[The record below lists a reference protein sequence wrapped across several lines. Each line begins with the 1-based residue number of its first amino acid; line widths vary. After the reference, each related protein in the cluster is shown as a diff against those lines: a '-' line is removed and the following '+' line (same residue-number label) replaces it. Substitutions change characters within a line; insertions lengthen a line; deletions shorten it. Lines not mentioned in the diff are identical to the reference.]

1 MNHSMKLRPFT
12 VWDIG
17 GRYEHVCNSP
27 STTCYRSD
35 SLTQVK
41 IPAFL
46 FSIRAK
52 LFLVSLILLL
62 IPLIGL
68 RFVQEMEGYLRDGQ
82 QQVLLSAA
90 RILSASLSNRPD
102 LMGRA
107 QANQNAGTAEEIEQR
122 RLVSVVGNRD
132 PDLAAALGKTYKQSE
147 SIERLL
153 SGIANDGSRIWVVD
167 SRMIVRGLEGSLN
180 DRPPLK
186 AGTATEKKSVVT
198 WFRGIYQATI
208 QPLLGTTNQSTSGI
222 VVEDASAVTRSVM
235 TQVDRALTGQST
247 VGIRQAARDGIL
259 VQFATQPIWLGD
271 DIVGAVVVEESDRN
285 SRSIKIAGVEALLA
299 MTLVIFLVGFVAL
312 MFFAWRLAFRVRR
325 LQIEADRAIDAHGRI
340 TGAISGVASR
350 DEIGALAVTL
360 EDILS
365 RLKRYN
371 NCLEQMAA
379 RLSHELRTPVAV
391 VRSSLDNLRLSPL
404 TEPDRV
410 YINRADEGI
419 KRLSNLIS
427 RMSEANQLE
436 QFLRG
441 AERELFDIDALV
453 TGCTEGYRAAFPH
466 HRFNLNSAGKP
477 VLVSG
482 IADAIAQLLDKLI
495 QNAIDF
501 AVPDSPITVSTALRG
516 QRVVLSVEN
525 KGAVLPE
532 TVLSQLFTSMVT
544 NRQGTAA
551 QDGHLGLGLYI
562 VKIIADFHGGNVRAS
577 NLADVS
583 GVRFEVEIPTGIS

>member
-1 MNHSMKLRPFT
+1 
-12 VWDIG
+12 
-17 GRYEHVCNSP
+17 
-27 STTCYRSD
+27 
-35 SLTQVK
+35 VK
-41 IPAFL
+41 IPVFL

-62 IPLIGL
+62 IPVIGF

-90 RILSASLSNRPD
+90 RILSSSLSNRPD

-107 QANQNAGTAEEIEQR
+107 QVNQSAGTAEEIEQR
-122 RLVSVVGNRD
+122 RLVSVVGSRD
-132 PDLAAALGKTYKQSE
+132 PGLAAALGKTYEQSE

-153 SGIANDGSRIWVVD
+153 SGVANDGSRIWVVD

-186 AGTATEKKSVVT
+186 ADAATEKKGVVN
-198 WFRGIYQATI
+198 WFRSIYQATI
-208 QPLLGTTNQSTSGI
+208 RPLLGTTNQSASGL
-222 VVEDASAVTRSVM
+222 VVEETSAVTRSVM
-235 TQVDRALTGQST
+235 AQVDRALTGQST
-247 VGIRQAARDGIL
+247 VGVRQAARDGIL

-285 SRSIKIAGVEALLA
+285 SRSIKAAGLEALLA

-325 LQIEADRAIDAHGRI
+325 LQIEADRAIDVHGRI
-340 TGAISGVASR
+340 TGVISGASSR

-360 EDILS
+360 EDILG

-371 NCLEQMAA
+371 SYLEQMAA

-391 VRSSLDNLRLSPL
+391 VRSSLDNLRISLL
-404 TEPDRV
+404 TEPERV

-419 KRLSNLIS
+419 KRLSTLIS

-453 TGCTEGYRAAFPH
+453 TGCTEGYRTAYLH
-466 HRFNLNSAGKP
+466 HRFHLNSAGKP

-482 IADAIAQLLDKLI
+482 IADAMAQLLDKLI

-501 AVPDSPITVSTALRG
+501 AVPDSPIIVSTALRG

-532 TVLSQLFTSMVT
+532 TVSSQLFTSMVT
-544 NRQGTAA
+544 SRQGSAA

-562 VKIIADFHGGNVRAS
+562 VKIIADFHGGVVRAS

-583 GVRFEVEIPTGIS
+583 GVRFEVEIPADIN

>member
-1 MNHSMKLRPFT
+1 VN
-12 VWDIG
+12 
-17 GRYEHVCNSP
+17 
-27 STTCYRSD
+27 
-35 SLTQVK
+35 

-62 IPLIGL
+62 IPLIGF

-90 RILSASLSNRPD
+90 RILSSSLSNRPD

-122 RLVSVVGNRD
+122 RLVSVVGSRD
-132 PDLAAALGKTYKQSE
+132 PDLAAALGKTYEQSE

-153 SGIANDGSRIWVVD
+153 SGLANDGSRIWVVD
-167 SRMIVRGLEGSLN
+167 SRMMVRGLEGSLN

-186 AGTATEKKSVVT
+186 AWAATEKIGVVT

-208 QPLLGTTNQSTSGI
+208 RPLMGTTNQSSSGM
-222 VVEDASAVTRSVM
+222 VVEETSAVTSSVM
-235 TQVDRALTGQST
+235 AQVDRALTGQST
-247 VGIRQAARDGIL
+247 VGIREAARDGIL

-340 TGAISGVASR
+340 TGVISGASSR

-371 NCLEQMAA
+371 NYLEQMAA

-391 VRSSLDNLRLSPL
+391 VRSSLDNLRISLL
-404 TEPDRV
+404 TEPERV

-419 KRLSNLIS
+419 KRLSTLIS

-441 AERELFDIDALV
+441 AQRELFDIDALV
-453 TGCTEGYRAAFPH
+453 TGCTEGYRAAYPH
-466 HRFNLNSAGKP
+466 HRFNLNSSGKP
-477 VLVSG
+477 MIILG

-501 AVPDSPITVSTALRG
+501 AIPDSPITVSIARRE

-525 KGAVLPE
+525 MGAVLPA
-532 TVLSQLFTSMVT
+532 TVSSQLFTSMVT
-544 NRQGTAA
+544 SRQGSAA

-562 VKIIADFHGGNVRAS
+562 VKIIADFHGGVVRAN

-583 GVRFEVEIPTGIS
+583 GVRFEVEIPADIN

>member
-1 MNHSMKLRPFT
+1 
-12 VWDIG
+12 
-17 GRYEHVCNSP
+17 
-27 STTCYRSD
+27 
-35 SLTQVK
+35 VK

-62 IPLIGL
+62 IPLIGF

-90 RILSASLSNRPD
+90 RFLSASLSNRPD
-102 LMGRA
+102 LMGKA
-107 QANQNAGTAEEIEQR
+107 QANQSAGTAEEIERR
-122 RLVSVVGNRD
+122 RLVSVVGSRD
-132 PDLAAALGKTYKQSE
+132 PDLAAALGKTYEQSE

-153 SGIANDGSRIWVVD
+153 SGVANDGSRIWVVD

-186 AGTATEKKSVVT
+186 AGAATEKKGFVT

-208 QPLLGTTNQSTSGI
+208 RPLLGTTNQSNSGM
-222 VVEDASAVTRSVM
+222 VVEETSAVTRSVM
-235 TQVDRALTGQST
+235 AQVDRALTGQST
-247 VGIRQAARDGIL
+247 VGTRQAARDGIL

-271 DIVGAVVVEESDRN
+271 DIVGAVVVEESDRS
-285 SRSIKIAGVEALLA
+285 SRSIKIAGLEALLA

-340 TGAISGVASR
+340 TGAISGASSR
-350 DEIGALAVTL
+350 DEIGALAVTF
-360 EDILS
+360 EDILR
-365 RLKRYN
+365 RLKQYN
-371 NCLEQMAA
+371 SYLEQMAA

-391 VRSSLDNLRLSPL
+391 VRSSLDNLRISSL

-427 RMSEANQLE
+427 RMSEASQLE

-466 HRFNLNSAGKP
+466 HRFNLNNEGKP

-482 IADAIAQLLDKLI
+482 IADAIAQLLDKLV

-501 AVPDSPITVSTALRG
+501 AAPDSPITVSTVLRG

-525 KGAVLPE
+525 KGALLPKS
-532 TVLSQLFTSMVT
+532 VSSQLFTSMVT
-544 NRQGTAA
+544 SRQGSAA

-562 VKIIADFHGGNVRAS
+562 VKIIADFHGAVVRAR
-577 NLADVS
+577 NLADGS
-583 GVRFEVEIPTGIS
+583 GVRFEIEIPAGIN

>member
-1 MNHSMKLRPFT
+1 M
-12 VWDIG
+12 
-17 GRYEHVCNSP
+17 
-27 STTCYRSD
+27 
-35 SLTQVK
+35 K
-41 IPAFL
+41 IPASL

-52 LFLVSLILLL
+52 LLLVSLILLL
-62 IPLIGL
+62 IPLIGF

-82 QQVLLSAA
+82 QQVLLGAA
-90 RILSASLSNRPD
+90 RILSSSLSNRPD
-102 LMGRA
+102 LMGGSV
-107 QANQNAGTAEEIEQR
+107 ANQSTGTTEELEQR
-122 RLVSVVGNRD
+122 RLVSVVGSRD
-132 PDLAAALGKTYKQSE
+132 PDLAASLGKAYEQSE

-153 SGIANDGSRIWVVD
+153 SGVANDGYRVWVVD

-186 AGTATEKKSVVT
+186 AGAATEKKGVVT
-198 WFRGIYQATI
+198 WFRSIYQATI
-208 QPLLGTTNQSTSGI
+208 RPLLGTTNQSTSGL
-222 VVEDASAVTRSVM
+222 VVEETSAVTRSVM
-235 TQVDRALTGQST
+235 AQVDRALTGQST

-360 EDILS
+360 EDILG

-371 NCLEQMAA
+371 SYLEQMAA

-391 VRSSLDNLRLSPL
+391 VISSLDNLRLSSL

-427 RMSEANQLE
+427 RMSEASQLE

-453 TGCTEGYRAAFPH
+453 TGCTEGYRAAYPH
-466 HRFNLNSAGKP
+466 HRFDLNSAGKP

-501 AVPDSPITVSTALRG
+501 AVPDSAITVSIALRG

-532 TVLSQLFTSMVT
+532 TVSSQLFTSMVT
-544 NRQGTAA
+544 SRQGSAA

-562 VKIIADFHGGNVRAS
+562 VKIIADFHGGVVRAS

-583 GVRFEVEIPTGIS
+583 GVQFEVEIPAGIN

>member
-1 MNHSMKLRPFT
+1 
-12 VWDIG
+12 
-17 GRYEHVCNSP
+17 
-27 STTCYRSD
+27 
-35 SLTQVK
+35 VK

-52 LFLVSLILLL
+52 LLLVSLILLL
-62 IPLIGL
+62 IPLIGF

-90 RILSASLSNRPD
+90 RFLSSSLSNRPD
-102 LMGRA
+102 LMGGSV
-107 QANQNAGTAEEIEQR
+107 ANQSSGTAEELEQQ
-122 RLVSVVGNRD
+122 RLVSVVGSRD
-132 PDLAAALGKTYKQSE
+132 PELAAALGKTYEQSE
-147 SIERLL
+147 PIERLL
-153 SGIANDGSRIWVVD
+153 AGVANDGSRIWVVD

-186 AGTATEKKSVVT
+186 AGAATEKMSVVT
-198 WFRGIYQATI
+198 WFRGIYQAAI
-208 QPLLGTTNQSTSGI
+208 QPLLGTTIQPSAGM
-222 VVEDASAVTRSVM
+222 VVEETSTVTRSVM
-235 TQVDRALTGQST
+235 AQVDRALTGQST
-247 VGIRQAARDGIL
+247 VGIRQARDGML

-271 DIVGAVVVEESDRN
+271 DIVGAVVVEESNRS
-285 SRSIKIAGVEALLA
+285 SRSIKAAGLEALLA
-299 MTLVIFLVGFVAL
+299 MTLVIFFVGFVAL

-325 LQIEADRAIDAHGRI
+325 LQTEADRAIDANGRI

-360 EDILS
+360 EDILG

-371 NCLEQMAA
+371 NYLEQMAA

-391 VRSSLDNLRLSPL
+391 VRSSLDNLRLSSL

-419 KRLSNLIS
+419 KRLSSLIS
-427 RMSEANQLE
+427 RMSEASQLE

-453 TGCTEGYRAAFPH
+453 TGCTEGYRAAYPH

-501 AVPDSPITVSTALRG
+501 AAPDSPITISIALRG
-516 QRVVLSVEN
+516 QRVVFSVEN

-544 NRQGTAA
+544 SREGSAA

-562 VKIIADFHGGNVRAS
+562 VKIIADFHGGVVRAS
-577 NLADVS
+577 NLADMS
-583 GVRFEVEIPTGIS
+583 GVRFEVDLPT

>member
-1 MNHSMKLRPFT
+1 
-12 VWDIG
+12 
-17 GRYEHVCNSP
+17 
-27 STTCYRSD
+27 
-35 SLTQVK
+35 
-41 IPAFL
+41 
-46 FSIRAK
+46 
-52 LFLVSLILLL
+52 
-62 IPLIGL
+62 
-68 RFVQEMEGYLRDGQ
+68 MEGYLRDGQ

-90 RILSASLSNRPD
+90 RILSSSLSNRPD

-107 QANQNAGTAEEIEQR
+107 QANQNAGTAEELEQR
-122 RLVSVVGNRD
+122 RLVSVVGSRD
-132 PDLAAALGKTYKQSE
+132 PELAAALGKTYEQSE

-153 SGIANDGSRIWVVD
+153 SVVANDGSRIWVVD

-180 DRPPLK
+180 DQPPLK
-186 AGTATEKKSVVT
+186 AGVGAAIEKKGVAT

-208 QPLLGTTNQSTSGI
+208 RPLLGTTNQSTTGM
-222 VVEDASAVTRSVM
+222 VVEETGAVTRSVM
-235 TQVDRALTGQST
+235 AQVDRALTGQST
-247 VGIRQAARDGIL
+247 VGIRQAARDGIF

-360 EDILS
+360 EDILG

-371 NCLEQMAA
+371 SYLEQMAA

-391 VRSSLDNLRLSPL
+391 VRSSLDNLRLSSL

-419 KRLSNLIS
+419 KRLLSLIS
-427 RMSEANQLE
+427 RMSEASQLE

-441 AERELFDIDALV
+441 AERESFDIDALV
-453 TGCTEGYRAAFPH
+453 TGCTEGYRAAYPH
-466 HRFNLNSAGKP
+466 HRFNLNSAGTA

-482 IADAIAQLLDKLI
+482 AADAIAQLLDKLV

-501 AVPDSPITVSTALRG
+501 AIPNTPIAVSVAIHG
-516 QRVVLSVEN
+516 QRVVLGVEN
-525 KGAVLPE
+525 KGAK
-532 TVLSQLFTSMVT
+532 LSDAIFAQLFTSMVT
-544 NRQGTAA
+544 SRQGPSA
-551 QDGHLGLGLYI
+551 QEGHLGLGLYI
-562 VKIIADFHGGNVRAS
+562 VKIIADFHCGVVSAK
-577 NLADVS
+577 NLDDGS
-583 GVRFEVEIPTGIS
+583 GVRLDVAIPTKTQN

>member
-1 MNHSMKLRPFT
+1 M
-12 VWDIG
+12 
-17 GRYEHVCNSP
+17 
-27 STTCYRSD
+27 
-35 SLTQVK
+35 K

-62 IPLIGL
+62 IPLIGF

-90 RILSASLSNRPD
+90 RILSSSLSNRPD
-102 LMGRA
+102 LMGRSVA
-107 QANQNAGTAEEIEQR
+107 YQSIGTAEELERQ
-122 RLVSVVGNRD
+122 RLVSVVGSRD
-132 PDLAAALGKTYKQSE
+132 PDLAAALGKTYEQSE
-147 SIERLL
+147 AIERLL
-153 SGIANDGSRIWVVD
+153 SGVANDGSRIWVVD
-167 SRMIVRGLEGSLN
+167 SRMIVRGLEGNLN

-186 AGTATEKKSVVT
+186 SDARAVTEKKGVAT

-208 QPLLGTTNQSTSGI
+208 RPLLGTTNQSSAGM
-222 VVEDASAVTRSVM
+222 VVEEASAVTRSVM
-235 TQVDRALTGQST
+235 AQVDRALTGQST
-247 VGIRQAARDGIL
+247 VGTRQAARDGIL

-285 SRSIKIAGVEALLA
+285 SRSIKAAGLEALLA

-312 MFFAWRLAFRVRR
+312 MLFAWRLAFRVRR

-360 EDILS
+360 EDILG

-371 NCLEQMAA
+371 SYLEQMAA

-391 VRSSLDNLRLSPL
+391 VRSSLDNLRLSSL

-419 KRLSNLIS
+419 KRLSTLIS
-427 RMSEANQLE
+427 RMSEASQLE

-477 VLVSG
+477 LLVSG
-482 IADAIAQLLDKLI
+482 IADAISQLLDKLI

-501 AVPDSPITVSTALRG
+501 AVPDSPITVSIALRG

-525 KGAVLPE
+525 RGTVLPE
-532 TVLSQLFTSMVT
+532 TVSSQLFTSMVT
-544 NRQGTAA
+544 SRQGAAA

-562 VKIIADFHGGNVRAS
+562 VKIITDFHGGVVHVS

-583 GVRFEVEIPTGIS
+583 GVRFEVEIPTDIN